1 MTEPVLCERDDK
13 VTTITLNRPES
24 GNRLTNEMAATI
36 ARTVAAA
43 AHGRV
48 IVLRGAGE
56 NFCLGRELPAQA
68 REPLTALA
76 AEAVHAD
83 PILSLAAAFE
93 RTPVPIVGIVRGR
106 VVGGGCAIAALCDVT
121 IASEDATFELPE
133 LRHGIPPCLAMAALA
148 PRVPLKAIVHLVYSA
163 EPIDARRA
171 LAVGLVSEVVPEAE
185 LDDRAKA
192 LVERLC
198 GFAPPAVQAVKRY
211 MRSAPALD
219 REAAAELA
227 RNLITNVV
235 TSLR

>member
-1 MTEPVLCERDDK
+1 MVSEALQ
-13 VTTITLNRPES
+13 S
-24 GNRLTNEMAATI
+24 Q
-36 ARTVAAA
+36 
-43 AHGRV
+43 V

-68 REPLTALA
+68 SEPLTALA
-76 AEAVHAD
+76 SQDVHTE

-93 RTPVPIVGIVRGR
+93 RTAVPIIGVVRGK

-121 IASEDATFELPE
+121 IASEDATFQLPE
-133 LRHGIPPCLAMAALA
+133 LQHGIPPCLAMAVLA

-163 EPIDARRA
+163 EPIEARRA
-171 LAVGLVSEVVPEAE
+171 LAIGLVSDVLPGAE
-185 LDDRAKA
+185 LEGRAKA

-198 GFAPPAVQAVKRY
+198 SFPRPAVQAVKRY